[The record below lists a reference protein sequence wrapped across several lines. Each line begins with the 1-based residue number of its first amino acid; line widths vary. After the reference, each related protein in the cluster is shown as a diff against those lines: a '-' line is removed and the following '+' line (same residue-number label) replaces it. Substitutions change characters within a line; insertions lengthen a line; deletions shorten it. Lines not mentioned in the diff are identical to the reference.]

1 MSPSAVPR
9 DLVNTGVQGLDEI
22 LCGGLPRRR
31 TYLLRGSPGVGKT
44 TLGLQFL
51 LEGVRQD
58 EPGLYVTLSETRE
71 ELAAVAVS
79 HGWSIDGFHVHP
91 LSTPEEMLEA
101 QRQNTLFHPAEVEL
115 NETIERVLAVV
126 DESRPQRIVI
136 DSLSEMRLLAGDS
149 LRYRRQILAL
159 KQQFATRDATVL
171 FLDDGTAEGGDTQLE
186 SLAHGVIEL
195 DRIAPEYGLARRRL
209 EVLKLRGVDFVTGKH
224 DFAIQR
230 GGLRVFPRLVA
241 ASHRSAKF
249 RPEVLSSGRAGLA
262 AMLGGG
268 LQRGTSTVVLGP
280 AGTGKSTLAS
290 QYAEAALDRKQRVAW
305 FSFDE
310 TLEVFTQ
317 RVRGQGLRLE
327 DNPLFSLRQ
336 VDPAELTPGEFAQ
349 ACRDQVEG
357 NDARL
362 LVIDSLNG
370 YLMAM
375 PEDRYLILHL
385 HELLSYLGQQGVT
398 TLLLLAQAGMVGR
411 MESPV
416 DVTYLADTVL
426 VLRFFEDRGRVRK
439 ALSVL
444 KRRVGPHEDTIRE
457 IKVTDHGLEVGEP
470 LNNFHGVLTGIP
482 SILPERGKT
491 GDPG

>member
-1 MSPSAVPR
+1 VPP

-31 TYLLRGSPGVGKT
+31 TYLLRGTPGVGKT

-51 LEGVRQD
+51 LEGVRQG
-58 EPGLYVTLSETRE
+58 ESGLYVTLSETRE
-71 ELAAVAVS
+71 ELAAVADS
-79 HGWSIDGFHVHP
+79 HGWSIDGFRVHP

-171 FLDDGTAEGGDTQLE
+171 FLDDGSAERGDTQLE

-195 DRIAPEYGLARRRL
+195 ERTAPEYGSARRRL
-209 EVLKLRGVDFVTGKH
+209 EVLKLRGVDFLTGKH
-224 DFAIQR
+224 DFTIQR

-241 ASHRSAKF
+241 ASHRSTQF
-249 RPEVLSSGRAGLA
+249 RQEVLSSGRPGLD

-268 LQRGTSTVVLGP
+268 LQRGTSTVILGP

-317 RVRGQGLRLE
+317 RVRGQGIRLE

-349 ACRDQVEG
+349 ACRDQVD
-357 NDARL
+357 NDTRL

-416 DVTYLADTVL
+416 DVTYLADAVFI
-426 VLRFFEDRGRVRK
+426 LRFFEDRGRVRK

-457 IKVTDHGLEVGEP
+457 VKVTDHGLEVGEP

-491 GDPG
+491 GALE

>member
-159 KQQFATRDATVL
+159 KQ
-171 FLDDGTAEGGDTQLE
+171 
-186 SLAHGVIEL
+186 
-195 DRIAPEYGLARRRL
+195 
-209 EVLKLRGVDFVTGKH
+209 
-224 DFAIQR
+224 
-230 GGLRVFPRLVA
+230 
-241 ASHRSAKF
+241 
-249 RPEVLSSGRAGLA
+249 
-262 AMLGGG
+262 
-268 LQRGTSTVVLGP
+268 
-280 AGTGKSTLAS
+280 
-290 QYAEAALDRKQRVAW
+290 
-305 FSFDE
+305 
-310 TLEVFTQ
+310 
-317 RVRGQGLRLE
+317 
-327 DNPLFSLRQ
+327 
-336 VDPAELTPGEFAQ
+336 
-349 ACRDQVEG
+349 
-357 NDARL
+357 
-362 LVIDSLNG
+362 
-370 YLMAM
+370 
-375 PEDRYLILHL
+375 
-385 HELLSYLGQQGVT
+385 
-398 TLLLLAQAGMVGR
+398 
-411 MESPV
+411 
-416 DVTYLADTVL
+416 
-426 VLRFFEDRGRVRK
+426 
-439 ALSVL
+439 
-444 KRRVGPHEDTIRE
+444 
-457 IKVTDHGLEVGEP
+457 
-470 LNNFHGVLTGIP
+470 
-482 SILPERGKT
+482 
-491 GDPG
+491 